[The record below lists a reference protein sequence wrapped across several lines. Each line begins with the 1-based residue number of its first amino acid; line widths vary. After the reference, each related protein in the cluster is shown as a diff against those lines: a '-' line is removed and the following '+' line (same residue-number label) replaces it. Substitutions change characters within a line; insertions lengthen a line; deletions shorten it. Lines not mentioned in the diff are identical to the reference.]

1 LSDKILE
8 SEMLPDRNA
17 RQNRKLAYLL
27 IPQHSGSRIIDQWLT
42 LNAVSST
49 ATTIDTA
56 AFFFRRTAAELEAD
70 LLYDR
75 GSGRVIF
82 EIKTGEGRSR

>member
-1 LSDKILE
+1 
-8 SEMLPDRNA
+8 
-17 RQNRKLAYLL
+17 
-27 IPQHSGSRIIDQWLT
+27 

-56 AFFFRRTAAELEAD
+56 AFFFWRTATGLEAH
-70 LLYDR
+70 LLFDR

-82 EIKTGEGRSR
+82 EIKTGEGRSRW